1 VNSGI
6 RSGHTYGFLGG
17 CEIERRGQSVHCG
30 MEIAKTDPEHYRDE
44 ADRVRALR
52 DIVTDDTAKAQLLTI
67 ADLYDGLAGIAEKDR
82 MVP

>member
-1 VNSGI
+1 
-6 RSGHTYGFLGG
+6 
-17 CEIERRGQSVHCG
+17 